1 MKKRFTSLLAAAFVA
16 LLALQLQPTARAASA
31 EKSGET
37 ASQGRFQLSW
47 SRHSTREFE
56 LAEEKFRAAERG
68 FKQGNI
74 SAQEVEVLRSILET
88 LHERIPYLFNLTS
101 RGGSLR
107 EFLAVATGPE
117 ERSFTVINAGEPSDL
132 DTPLPA
138 FELRNSNWGTVMG
151 VLGNILV
158 ARGFNLSMAGSD
170 FPDPSVAK
178 SIVCVLRRIEPS
190 ADEKRPTA
198 PAFESFQLVDHI
210 YEGQTVDVIVDAI
223 RTAWELDPQHDAAAL
238 RLKFHPA
245 TKILLV
251 SGPASATT
259 IARQVV
265 GGLRKKPV
273 QH

>member
-16 LLALQLQPTARAASA
+16 LLALQLQPFVCAATA
-31 EKSGET
+31 EKSGE
-37 ASQGRFQLSW
+37 AAAKEKFQLTW
-47 SRHSTREFE
+47 RDAEFPE
-56 LAEEKFRAAERG
+56 LQFAAKKYQLAQDR

-74 SAQEVEVLRSILET
+74 SAEEVAGLQFNLESLEKRS
-88 LHERIPYLFNLTS
+88 PYLLNLTS
-101 RGGSLR
+101 KGGSLR
-107 EFLAVATGPE
+107 EFLAVATGPD

-132 DTPLPA
+132 ETPLPA
-138 FELRNSNWGTVMG
+138 FELRNANWGTVMG